1 VAAGATDNPA
11 MQRLLAMTLACL
23 VLAPSGT
30 PAGTEITVYRCEQ
43 SGGRVTLQDA
53 PCPEGQAQTTRNMT
67 RPQDP
72 PPRAAAPADD
82 DAEPD
87 PDGDAGQADA
97 PAYDYPMATY
107 PPPPLFQC
115 TDYDGAVRYSEYHDP
130 NTRCVPLAVLGY
142 PVRGGSPGANTCR
155 MVTESCLRLD
165 DASACDRFKRLLR
178 QARSDALHAF
188 SDTAAFRRSEV
199 IRLERIVSESCR

>member
-1 VAAGATDNPA
+1 MPHLMAIPLALLLFATAA
-11 MQRLLAMTLACL
+11 
-23 VLAPSGT
+23 
-30 PAGTEITVYRCEQ
+30 AGTEITVYRCEQ
-43 SGGRVTLQDA
+43 PGGGVTLQDA
-53 PCPEGQAQTTRNMT
+53 PCPAGQSQTARNMT

-82 DAEPD
+82 EAGIAREW
-87 PDGDAGQADA
+87 DAGETDA
-97 PAYDYPMATY
+97 PAFDYPMAAD

-178 QARSDALHAF
+178 AAKSDALHA
-188 SDTAAFRRSEV
+188 SSSTAAFRRSEV
-199 IRLERIVSESCR
+199 VRLDRIVSESCR